1 MNAARDKF
9 NKSERLCSRKILGS
23 LFDEGRVFYSD
34 LFMVVWDISP
44 MPLSFPAQIAFT
56 VSKRKFRLAV
66 TRNLLKRRMREAY
79 RKNKHIL
86 YNLLD
91 KENIRIVFIVI
102 YRKDVISDY
111 RTIEIEMIEIFDRF
125 KIMIKEINRKC

>member
-34 LFMVVWDISP
+34 LFKVVWDISP

-56 VSKRKFRLAV
+56 VSKKKFRLAV

>member
-1 MNAARDKF
+1 M
-9 NKSERLCSRKILGS
+9 LGS

-34 LFMVVWDISP
+34 LFKVVWDISP

-56 VSKRKFRLAV
+56 VSKKKFRLAV

-79 RKNKHIL
+79 RNNKRIL

>member
-56 VSKRKFRLAV
+56 VSKKKFRLAV

-111 RTIEIEMIEIFDRF
+111 RTIEIEMIEIIDRF

>member
-34 LFMVVWDISP
+34 LFKVVWDISP
-44 MPLSFPAQIAFT
+44 MPLSFPAQIAFS
-56 VSKRKFRLAV
+56 VSKKKFRLAV

-111 RTIEIEMIEIFDRF
+111 RLIEKEMKEIFDRF
-125 KIMIKEINRKC
+125 KIMIKGINRKC

>member
-56 VSKRKFRLAV
+56 VSKKKFRLAV

-111 RTIEIEMIEIFDRF
+111 RTTEIEMIEIIDRF

>member
-34 LFMVVWDISP
+34 LFKVVWDISP
-44 MPLSFPAQIAFT
+44 MPLSFPAQIAFS
-56 VSKRKFRLAV
+56 VSKKKFRLAV

-79 RKNKHIL
+79 RKNKQIL

-91 KENIRIVFIVI
+91 EENIRIVFIVI

-111 RTIEIEMIEIFDRF
+111 RTIEIEIREIFDRF

>member
-34 LFMVVWDISP
+34 LFKVVWDISP
-44 MPLSFPAQIAFT
+44 MPLPFPAQIAFS
-56 VSKRKFRLAV
+56 VSKKIFRLAV

-91 KENIRIVFIVI
+91 KQNIRIVFIVI

-111 RTIEIEMIEIFDRF
+111 QTIEKEMREIFDRF
-125 KIMIKEINRKC
+125 KIMIKETDRKC

>member
-56 VSKRKFRLAV
+56 VSKKKFRLAV

-79 RKNKHIL
+79 RKNKHVL

>member
-23 LFDEGRVFYSD
+23 LFDEGRVFYSY
-34 LFMVVWDISP
+34 LFKVVWDISP

-56 VSKRKFRLAV
+56 VSKKKFRLAV

-79 RKNKHIL
+79 RKNKQIL

-102 YRKDVISDY
+102 YRKEMISDFLA
-111 RTIEIEMIEIFDRF
+111 IETAMIEIIDRF
-125 KIMIKEINRKC
+125 RVMIKERSRKC

>member
-34 LFMVVWDISP
+34 LFKVVWDISP

-56 VSKRKFRLAV
+56 VSKKKFRLAV

-79 RKNKHIL
+79 RKNKHVL

>member
-56 VSKRKFRLAV
+56 VSKKKFRLAV